1 MGDEALQMGQYLTLS
16 CAVTDGDLPLQ
27 IYWTFNKQPVA
38 NEEDIIV
45 AKLGKRSSVLTIES
59 VDGRHAGNISCHAK
73 NLAGDTSFTT
83 ELKVIGSYHW
93 IVHGAV
99 V

>member
-1 MGDEALQMGQYLTLS
+1 MQMGQYLTLS
-16 CAVTDGDLPLQ
+16 CAATDGDLPIQ

-59 VDGRHAGNISCHAK
+59 VNGLHAGNITCHAE
-73 NLAGDTSFTT
+73 NLAGHSTFTT
-83 ELKVIGSYHW
+83 ELKVIGSYF
-93 IVHGAV
+93 
-99 V
+99 